1 MVFIAGKFS
10 ADEILCQIPP
20 HTLRIDLQARRWK
33 SDTDSEAAIVDSN
46 DNGIPIEFVLLGFTP
61 YFGNLGM
68 RSHEEFI
75 RISYIGVSPN
85 HRLLPPR
92 CVCTS
97 IISGKSSQKNFITYF
112 QTLYNNRINVG
123 EVITSTRFVQK
134 SFNERN
140 PMTGEDG
147 AKINYNALEFK
158 DRPAQSDEEK
168 KLIEDVSAW
177 LESDGGELVSAALR
191 SSIPGANLVELP
203 LGEDHAAIKGAFID
217 ANPKRLEG
225 GVEVSLQS
233 LPPAAAEPGKKKSDA
248 AEPPSAKKASA
259 DRELTEEQKAALKA
273 AGLDF

>member
-10 ADEILCQIPP
+10 ADEILCQVPP

-33 SDTDSEAAIVDSN
+33 SDTDPDAAITDSN

-61 YFGNLGM
+61 YFGNLGL

-75 RISYIGVSPN
+75 RVSYIGVSPS

-97 IISGKSSQKNFITYF
+97 IISGKSSQKNFISYF

-123 EVITSTRFVQK
+123 EVITSSKFVQK
-134 SFNERN
+134 SFNERD
-140 PMTGEDG
+140 PVTGADG

-158 DRPAQSDEEK
+158 DRPAQTDDER
-168 KLIEDVSAW
+168 KLIEDISAW

-191 SSIPGANLVELP
+191 SSIPGSNLVELP
-203 LGEDHAAIKGAFID
+203 LGEDHGAIKEAFIETH
-217 ANPKRLEG
+217 PKRLEG
-225 GVEVSLQS
+225 SAPATLQS
-233 LPPAAAEPGKKKSDA
+233 LPPSAGDPRGTKE
-248 AEPPSAKKASA
+248 EPPKASKKASA
-259 DRELTEEQKAALKA
+259 DNELSVEQKAALKA

>member
-10 ADEILCQIPP
+10 ADEILCQVPP

-33 SDTDSEAAIVDSN
+33 SDTDPDAAITDSN
-46 DNGIPIEFVLLGFTP
+46 DNGIPIEFILLGFTP

-75 RISYIGVSPN
+75 RISYIGVTPS

-97 IISGKSSQKNFITYF
+97 IISGKSSQKNFISYF

-123 EVITSTRFVQK
+123 EVITSTKFVQK
-134 SFNERN
+134 SFNERD
-140 PMTGEDG
+140 PMTGADG

-158 DRPAQSDEEK
+158 DRPAQNDDER
-168 KLIEDVSAW
+168 KLIEDISAW
-177 LESDGGELVSAALR
+177 LEGGSGDLVASALR
-191 SSIPGANLVELP
+191 SGIPGSNLVELP
-203 LGEDHAAIKGAFID
+203 LGEDHAAIKDAFIE

-225 GVEVSLQS
+225 TAPAGLAALPAGAGTPGAKAEVSE
-233 LPPAAAEPGKKKSDA
+233 PPAAKKTA
-248 AEPPSAKKASA
+248 AKK
-259 DRELTEEQKAALKA
+259 ELTEEQKAALQA